1 MRQIFTLHVYIVHLY
16 KVRYTTILIS
26 ALFFLQVCKKIYIR
40 EYIIL
45 MSKSRT
51 RKNAYMHMHRWHF
64 RYSLYEIAM
73 QPELSRLLSDFR
85 CFTRCIRHVLVS
97 PVQELWQKGISLARI
112 CITIR
117 KRRNYIIEK
126 NAFLLFSYTF
136 SGII

>member
-51 RKNAYMHMHRWHF
+51 RKNAYMHMH
-64 RYSLYEIAM
+64 M
-73 QPELSRLLSDFR
+73 
-85 CFTRCIRHVLVS
+85 
-97 PVQELWQKGISLARI
+97 
-112 CITIR
+112 
-117 KRRNYIIEK
+117 
-126 NAFLLFSYTF
+126 TF
-136 SGII
+136 QIFAI